1 MGKRKHTL
9 EDEWERP
16 PLTLFWKTIKDQVKS
31 LGESSDK
38 EADISKVVVKKN
50 GRLHANIAILGTSG
64 AGKTFTMQLMALRL
78 RRKMCRSLLL
88 HQTKGMNLQEPVII
102 SVGLLYRFLQLPKL
116 YQRYGNTSDR

>member
-1 MGKRKHTL
+1 MENYGKEESRKNKVVFFTNRKMGKRKHTL

-50 GRLHANIAILGTSG
+50 GRLHGILGKI
-64 AGKTFTMQLMALRL
+64 A
-78 RRKMCRSLLL
+78 
-88 HQTKGMNLQEPVII
+88 
-102 SVGLLYRFLQLPKL
+102 
-116 YQRYGNTSDR
+116 